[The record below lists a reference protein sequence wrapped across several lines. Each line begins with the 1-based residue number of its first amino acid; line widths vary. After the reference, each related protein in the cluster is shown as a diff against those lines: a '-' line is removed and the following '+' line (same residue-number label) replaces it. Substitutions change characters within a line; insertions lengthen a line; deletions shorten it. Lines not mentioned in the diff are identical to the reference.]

1 MNASLHVAKV
11 ASRLHVTGKVKLPMM
26 DLARPAPESDGRPVA
41 TAGTK
46 SRPSSG
52 FWNLADADLELAFDR
67 LVLPSGRQLQAGSG
81 RIALV
86 DGHLQASA
94 LQATFAGAKLQLD
107 GSVADPHNLAG
118 LDLKIALQ
126 GKELAELFQWFGKP
140 VAPLGRFHGN
150 AELRDTA
157 EASTTTTVD
166 ASAGPQHGYAF
177 DDLEFAFGRSSVR
190 GSVAFV
196 PGEPRPR

>member
-1 MNASLHVAKV
+1 LHVAKV
-11 ASRLHVTGKVKLPMM
+11 GSRLHVTGKVKLPVI

-46 SRPSSG
+46 SRPSAG
-52 FWNLADADLELAFDR
+52 YWNLADADLELTFER

-86 DGHLQASA
+86 DGHLQAST

-126 GKELAELFQWFGKP
+126 GKNSLSCCIGSGN
-140 VAPLGRFHGN
+140 PLHRPG
-150 AELRDTA
+150 
-157 EASTTTTVD
+157 ASMALTC
-166 ASAGPQHGYAF
+166 
-177 DDLEFAFGRSSVR
+177 
-190 GSVAFV
+190 
-196 PGEPRPR
+196 